1 MAEFK
6 SLVTPWYGG
15 EVLAGNCLAMA
26 QMIVGAPVAHPSATA
41 AANATKHQH
50 ATRTMPEA
58 VCVVWFDH
66 WGWYG
71 PKGQERYANWGH
83 VVIWDPVREQFAS
96 SSPRAGKTEGP
107 FFYKTLAQVEATFSA
122 TFRFWSEDLNGLR
135 VCEPTDSSSSKE
147 SDMSELIRN
156 PDGTIFLVNDS
167 GMLDAISSMR
177 EVEALQA
184 SGIVGSY
191 RQMPDPLV
199 SQLLT
204 ARTARLKAKQAAVD
218 PKQVAPEIA
227 ALLVGPIVAALAGK
241 GGLTR
246 ADTEAAVKAA
256 MKDLLLKVA
265 E

>member
-1 MAEFK
+1 MAEFR

-41 AANATKHQH
+41 AANATKHRH
-50 ATRTMPEA
+50 PTRSMPNA

-71 PKGQERYANWGH
+71 KKGQEVYANWGH
-83 VVIWDPVREQFAS
+83 VVIWDPARGFAS
-96 SSPRAGKTEGP
+96 SSPRAGVTEGP
-107 FFYKTLAQVEATFSA
+107 FFYSTLAQVEATFNA

-135 VCEPTDSSSSKE
+135 VCEPTDSPSSKE
-147 SDMSELIRN
+147 TDMSELIRN

-167 GMLDAISSMR
+167 GMLDAIGSMR

-184 SGIVGSY
+184 SGIVGAY

-204 ARTARLKAKQAAVD
+204 ARTTRLKAKQAGVD

-227 ALLVGPIVAALAGK
+227 ALLLGPLVAALAGK

-246 ADTEAAVKAA
+246 EDTEAALKAA

-265 E
+265 EG